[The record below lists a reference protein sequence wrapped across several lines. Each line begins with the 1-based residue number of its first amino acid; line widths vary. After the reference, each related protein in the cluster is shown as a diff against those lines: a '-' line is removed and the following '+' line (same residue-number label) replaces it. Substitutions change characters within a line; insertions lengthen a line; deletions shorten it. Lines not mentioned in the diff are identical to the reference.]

1 MMGPTVFKTKFFLGA
16 ALVLLAG
23 LQSQALKIRE
33 KGYRDL
39 TPLPAG
45 LHNYSFGQQFALAD
59 FAWIRSIQDFDYCE
73 NEIRK
78 GQCRNNGW
86 LYQMLEA
93 ITLLDP
99 KFKEPYSFGGLAL
112 SIIISD
118 IAGASQI
125 FKKGVQQ
132 FSTDWVLAY
141 KAAYHALYEE
151 KDNLKA
157 AQMMEAAAKN
167 GAPDWVYSLA
177 GKLYAEG
184 GRKELA
190 IRLYEELRQN
200 PAIPADVLKKLEE
213 RIAQASR

>member
-1 MMGPTVFKTKFFLGA
+1 MGPTVFNLKLFLISA
-16 ALVLLAG
+16 FILLAS
-23 LQSQALKIRE
+23 LQYQALKIRE
-33 KGYRDL
+33 KGHRDL

-45 LHNYSFGQQFALAD
+45 IHKYSFGQQFALAD

-86 LYQMLEA
+86 LYQMLES

-99 KFKEPYSFGGLAL
+99 KFKEPYNYGGLAL

-132 FSTDWVLAY
+132 FPTDWVLAY

-157 AQMMEAAAKN
+157 AQMMEAAAKH

-177 GKLYAEG
+177 GKLYADG

-190 IRLYEELRQN
+190 IHLYDELRQSAAA
-200 PAIPADVLKKLEE
+200 PPDVLKKLKD
-213 RIAQASR
+213 RINQASE